1 MQFTSLWVK
10 QGGIMSRKPG
20 GVIIVTAIWL
30 LISML
35 ISDRDLLSQ
44 QSPDT
49 ENAASHIQKGLEYF
63 NEAFYG
69 RIPKGQN
76 READQYYD
84 LATGELKKAITADPK
99 SIQAHRSLARVYYVR
114 KQYADAADEYRAV
127 TALDPWD
134 VDAFV
139 QLALTYTRL
148 NRYEQAIEQLQIAR
162 SRTND
167 PVAIGKLDGYIQKI
181 REKE

>member
-1 MQFTSLWVK
+1 
-10 QGGIMSRKPG
+10 MSRKPG
-20 GVIIVTAIWL
+20 GAIIVTTIWM

-35 ISDRDLLSQ
+35 IGDRDVLSR

-49 ENAASHIQKGLEYF
+49 AKAASHVQKGLEYF

-69 RIPKGQN
+69 RIPKGEN

-84 LATGELKKAITADPK
+84 LATGEFKKAITADPK
-99 SIQAHRSLARVYYVR
+99 SIQAHRNLAKVYYVR
-114 KQYADAADEYRAV
+114 KQYANAADEYRAV
-127 TALDPWD
+127 TTLDPWD

-139 QLALTYTRL
+139 QLALTYTYL
-148 NRYEQAIEQLQIAR
+148 NRDDQAIEQLQIAR
-162 SRTND
+162 SHTND

-181 REKE
+181 REKK